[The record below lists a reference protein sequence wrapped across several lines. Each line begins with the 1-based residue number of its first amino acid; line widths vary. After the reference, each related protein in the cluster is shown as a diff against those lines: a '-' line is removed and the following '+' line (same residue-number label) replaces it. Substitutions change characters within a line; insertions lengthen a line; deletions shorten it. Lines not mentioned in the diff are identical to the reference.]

1 MKQIFL
7 IALVFV
13 GLMWCSDAVFKASA
27 SQQNLREAEAAIR
40 ATDTARTAELMQARL
55 DSLTKKK
62 MVPGATLAVRYRDGR
77 TITLASGLAD
87 QENKIPMRPDAVM
100 FSGSVGK
107 TYVAAVVLKLHEK
120 GLINLDKKAAEY
132 LKDEIW
138 FTRVPNAADIKVSM
152 LLNHTAGIPEYVY
165 SRELWQKIRSE
176 PDKVWTVE
184 ERLSYVSGRA
194 PVHPAARGWSYAD
207 SHYLVLG
214 LIIEKVT
221 GKSYYEVLD
230 ELILGP
236 CKLNHTIAADR
247 RDLPGLIPG
256 YTGLTEAFLLPSK
269 VLAGGLYA
277 FNPQLE
283 WTGGGLITTVSDLT
297 RWMHCLHGEKLLSS
311 ESHRL
316 MITPAPFS
324 TGLFE
329 NAGYGFGSFVGITDG
344 ITYYGHTGFVPGYI
358 TYVQYLPD
366 SGTAIA
372 FQFNCDNPHRS
383 ASIDNFFNSLKRI
396 ALEDL

>member
-13 GLMWCSDAVFKASA
+13 GLMWCSDAVFMASA
-27 SQQNLREAEAAIR
+27 NQQNLREAEAAIR
-40 ATDTARTAELMQARL
+40 ATDTARTAELLQARL

-87 QENKIPMRPDAVM
+87 QENQIPMRPDAVM

-120 GLINLDKKAAEY
+120 GLIDLDRTAAEY
-132 LKDEIW
+132 LKDEKW
-138 FTRVPNAADIKVSM
+138 FAGVPNASEIKVSM

-165 SRELWQKIRSE
+165 SRELWQKIQSE
-176 PDKVWTVE
+176 PDKVWTVG
-184 ERLSYVSGRA
+184 ERLSYVTGRA
-194 PVHPAARGWSYAD
+194 PVHPAAQGWSYAD

-230 ELILGP
+230 ELILKP
-236 CKLNHTIAADR
+236 CKLNQTLAADKR
-247 RDLPGLIPG
+247 ELPGLVPG

-269 VLAGGLYA
+269 VLAEGIYA

-297 RWMHCLHGEKLLSS
+297 RWMNCLHGEKLLSP

-316 MITPAPFS
+316 MVTPAPFT

-329 NAGYGFGSFVGITDG
+329 NAGYGFGSFVGSTDG
-344 ITYYGHTGFVPGYI
+344 ITYFGHTGFVPGYI
-358 TYVQYLPD
+358 TYVQYMPD
-366 SGTAIA
+366 SGIAIA
-372 FQFNCDNPHRS
+372 FQFNCDNPHRG

-396 ALEDL
+396 VLGNL

>member
-40 ATDTARTAELMQARL
+40 ATDTARTAELLQARL